1 MKRKRGGLVPR
12 RGSDPVPRPSCW
24 RPKPSPPLD
33 FDRQRQPLQPA
44 PPTRYPAAPL
54 PPLLGRESSSGRP
67 RILPPR
73 PASRASHP
81 LARNPPRGG
90 AAVGGSSEQSPLHR
104 GGCFPGRNASPGTLG
119 GHTAAPRAF
128 ARDWTQPGGKE
139 ERQGRA
145 GEQCGR
151 LATAARPGK
160 CLCAATRRRTG
171 RGPRPPITA
180 QAPGGSRLGGD
191 APAAGVHW
199 GELSARGRSPEI
211 GERVRRSILGV
222 ALSPISSSEA
232 CCLLAHCRVEF

>member
-1 MKRKRGGLVPR
+1 MKRKRGGLVPG
-12 RGSDPVPRPSCW
+12 RGSDPFLRPSCW
-24 RPKPSPPLD
+24 RPKPSLPPD
-33 FDRQRQPLQPA
+33 FDCQRQPLNPA

-54 PPLLGRESSSGRP
+54 PPLLGRESGSRRP

-81 LARNPPRGG
+81 LARNPPGGG
-90 AAVGGSSEQSPLHR
+90 AAVGGSSEQRPLHW
-104 GGCFPGRNASPGTLG
+104 GGCFPGRDASPGTRTD
-119 GHTAAPRAF
+119 TAAPRAF

-171 RGPRPPITA
+171 
-180 QAPGGSRLGGD
+180 
-191 APAAGVHW
+191 AG
-199 GELSARGRSPEI
+199 
-211 GERVRRSILGV
+211 
-222 ALSPISSSEA
+222 SEA
-232 CCLLAHCRVEF
+232 SHRCAGSERFKVGRQRSRNRGLVAAS

>member
-24 RPKPSPPLD
+24 RPKPSPPPD

-54 PPLLGRESSSGRP
+54 PPLLGRESGSGRP

-171 RGPRPPITA
+171 AGS
-180 QAPGGSRLGGD
+180 QASHHRAGSGRFK
-191 APAAGVHW
+191 AG
-199 GELSARGRSPEI
+199 R
-211 GERVRRSILGV
+211 RRSRRRGSLGR
-222 ALSPISSSEA
+222 AERAGSQPGDRRKGPAEYSGSST
-232 CCLLAHCRVEF
+232 